1 MSARALRIQQD
12 EDRDR
17 VSAKRAG
24 TWRKRNAVKRHGTV
38 AAYQEHL
45 AWIASRAVSS

>member
-1 MSARALRIQQD
+1 MTARAVRIQQD

-24 TWRKRNAVKRHGTV
+24 TWRKRNNVRRRGESRVVRAG
-38 AAYQEHL
+38 
-45 AWIASRAVSS
+45 WAS